1 MLMRSTGRLML
12 ATSDIQKRGQNVRY
26 RDEQAALTQTLEP
39 ILTNSRKGKEATGL
53 AAATSEAIAVV
64 IVTYNSSKL
73 LPDLIASLPAGMSGL
88 EWHLIIV
95 DNDSSDDSVA
105 QAHRLAPNSIIIE
118 TGRNA
123 GYAAGIN
130 AGVAAAPPHGYVLVL
145 NPDVRLLPD
154 CVPELITALG
164 KPGTG
169 IAAPHLVDREGIRI
183 DTQRREPSIIRAL
196 ADALLGAR
204 TAGKIAGLGEVI
216 TDEDSYRR
224 ETLVDWAE
232 GSTLLISKAC
242 WDTCGP
248 WDESFFLYSEETDFA
263 LKSRDAGFVTR
274 YTPSA
279 RAIHLEGD
287 SGQSPALWALLNLN
301 RVRLY
306 RRRHGAVLGA
316 LYWAALVLREGS
328 RAMLGRQVN
337 RAALRALL
345 SPSKMRAVAGPD
357 LVQTLG

>member
-1 MLMRSTGRLML
+1 M
-12 ATSDIQKRGQNVRY
+12 RY
-26 RDEQAALTQTLEP
+26 RDEQATLAQTLERS
-39 ILTNSRKGKEATGL
+39 LTNSGKGKEVAGS
-53 AAATSEAIAVV
+53 AAATSEAVAVIV
-64 IVTYNSSKL
+64 VTYNSSKL
-73 LPDLIASLPAGMSGL
+73 LPDLIASLPAGMGGL

-105 QAHRLAPNSIIIE
+105 QAHRLAPDSIIIE

-130 AGVAAAPPHGYVLVL
+130 AGVAAALPHSYVLVL

-154 CVPELITALG
+154 CVPELVTALG

-169 IAAPHLVDREGIRI
+169 IATPHLIDREGIRI

-216 TDEDSYRR
+216 TNEDSYRR
-224 ETLVDWAE
+224 EALVDWAE

-242 WDTCGP
+242 WNTCGP

-263 LKSRDAGFVTR
+263 LRSRDAGFVTR

-279 RAIHLEGD
+279 HAIHLEGD

-306 RRRHGAVLGA
+306 HRRQGAVLGA

-328 RAMLGRQVN
+328 RAMLGRRVN
-337 RAALRALL
+337 RAAIRALL

-357 LVQTLG
+357 LIRKLG